1 MSEEIRDDRELE
13 IEIIC
18 DIVKS
23 ILDTQVSLEE
33 AEIILNYLNQWRA
46 EKFRIWNE
54 S

>member
-1 MSEEIRDDRELE
+1 MSKEFVEDRKLE

-18 DIVKS
+18 DIMKS

-33 AEIILNYLNQWRA
+33 AEIVLKYLNQWRA